1 MPWED
6 RLRTYCL
13 HSKQIV
19 TDMKI
24 IGLVDFQSLSTR
36 NLLLVTKK
44 KSSNLLH
51 LAHFGNF
58 HKVSFTLGYSIKV
71 DELFFYMCT
80 EITFL
85 KEKAAQLL
93 KTTNEIGIVD
103 KIQQAKHLGQ

>member
-1 MPWED
+1 
-6 RLRTYCL
+6 
-13 HSKQIV
+13 
-19 TDMKI
+19 MKI
-24 IGLVDFQSLSTR
+24 IGLVDFYALSTR
-36 NLLLVTKK
+36 NLQKK
-44 KSSNLLH
+44 KVTNLLH

-58 HKVSFTLGYSIKV
+58 HKVSFTLGDSPKI

-103 KIQQAKHLGQ
+103 KI